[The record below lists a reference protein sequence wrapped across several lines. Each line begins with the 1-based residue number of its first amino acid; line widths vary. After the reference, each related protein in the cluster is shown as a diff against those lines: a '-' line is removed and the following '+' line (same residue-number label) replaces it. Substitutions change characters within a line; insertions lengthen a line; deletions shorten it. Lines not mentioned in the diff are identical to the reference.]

1 MIETPEVVKTQPLTI
16 AKIYQVVPSNQIQ
29 KVMGK
34 TLEELRN
41 GIKEQGKTI
50 AGPWFVHHIKP
61 PAQNFD
67 FEVCIPVSEP
77 IEPKERMQAG
87 EWPAM
92 TVVRTVYRGGYEGLS
107 GAWAEFSKWI
117 KTHGHNVES
126 DIWERYLVGPE
137 TESDASGWQT
147 EFNCPLVE
155 R

>member
-1 MIETPEVVKTQPLTI
+1 MIDTPEVVKTQPVTM
-16 AKIYQVVPSNQIQ
+16 AKIYQVVPTNQIQ
-29 KVMGK
+29 KVMGR

-50 AGPWFVHHIKP
+50 TGPWFVHHLKP

-77 IEPKERMQAG
+77 IEPRERMQAG

-92 TVVRTVYRGGYEGLS
+92 NVVRTVYRGGYEGLP

-117 KTHGHNVES
+117 KAHGHNVEP
-126 DIWERYLVGPE
+126 DIWERYLAGPE
-137 TESDASGWQT
+137 TGSDASAWVT
-147 EFNCPLVE
+147 EFNCRLVE